1 MELTWEIVKFEAI
14 EEIEEGM
21 KEEFEGVVE
30 SDRMG
35 DTTKYNIL
43 VPSPFPSNFSLVLKL
58 PV

>member
-1 MELTWEIVKFEAI
+1 MTWEIVKFEAI

-35 DTTKYNIL
+35 ETTKDNIL
-43 VPSPFPSNFSLVLKL
+43 VPSPFPPNLLLVLRL
-58 PV
+58 AV